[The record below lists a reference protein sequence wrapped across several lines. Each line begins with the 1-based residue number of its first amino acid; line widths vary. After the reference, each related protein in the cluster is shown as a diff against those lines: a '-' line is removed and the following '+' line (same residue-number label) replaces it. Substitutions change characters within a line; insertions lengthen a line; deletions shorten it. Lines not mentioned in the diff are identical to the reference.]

1 MTTTS
6 TTEAKNTERLVEMRN
21 ALNKNTDDKL
31 QLEIEMQ
38 KLISENTQLN
48 KQLIHKSNQG
58 KSLREILAKN
68 NDKILS

>member
-48 KQLIHKSNQG
+48 KQLAPRHFRFFFFG
-58 KSLREILAKN
+58 
-68 NDKILS
+68 

>member
-1 MTTTS
+1 MRIKNNDSILEVLTTTS

-31 QLEIEMQ
+31 HLEIEMQ

-58 KSLREILAKN
+58 
-68 NDKILS
+68 

>member
-48 KQLIHKSNQG
+48 KQLVHKSNQG
-58 KSLREILAKN
+58 
-68 NDKILS
+68 

>member
-1 MTTTS
+1 MTTSS

-38 KLISENTQLN
+38 KLISENTQLY

-58 KSLREILAKN
+58 KS
-68 NDKILS
+68 S

>member
-58 KSLREILAKN
+58 KSLWEILAKN

>member
-1 MTTTS
+1 
-6 TTEAKNTERLVEMRN
+6 MRN

-58 KSLREILAKN
+58 KSLWEILAKN